1 MEFAL
6 ASNDVDSEGLRTVV
20 AVAIVARLREG
31 ERDFERLK
39 ELALEAIAR
48 IY

>member
-1 MEFAL
+1 LVRNRIAGRGPDH
-6 ASNDVDSEGLRTVV
+6 SYWP
-20 AVAIVARLREG
+20 IVARLRES

>member
-1 MEFAL
+1 L
-6 ASNDVDSEGLRTVV
+6 VRNRV
-20 AVAIVARLREG
+20 AGRSPGHSYWPIVARLRES

>member
-1 MEFAL
+1 MVRNRRQAQPRH
-6 ASNDVDSEGLRTVV
+6 SYWP
-20 AVAIVARLREG
+20 IVARLRES

-48 IY
+48 IYGAHA